1 MRYYYPCM
9 YIIELIVKMIKG
21 RGKTEPHVV
30 EDILEKCEH
39 IFLPIDSTKKILAC
53 SKCGMVIK
61 AENLNVK
68 PKNPFN

>member
-1 MRYYYPCM
+1 M
-9 YIIELIVKMIKG
+9 YIIELIVKMIKQ
-21 RGKTEPHVV
+21 RGNVEPHLA
-30 EDILEKCEH
+30 EEIPETCEH

-61 AENLNVK
+61 PENLNVK